1 MSALLNLVYVFVLIV
16 TSPWILYRFAVT
28 GDWSSLAMRFG
39 FGNVPR
45 VPGRCIWLHGSSVG
59 EVSLLKALLAKFEA
73 EGPDVSVLISAY
85 TSTGLAAARQA
96 YGAERVMPFP
106 LDFSFLARRRL
117 AQVDPEL
124 VVIVES
130 ELWPNFLAALAELR
144 IPAALLNGKMSA
156 KSYAIHARTRLI
168 PRVLGGLNLVAV
180 QSEEHAERFRALG
193 VDPARVKVT
202 GNMKY
207 DLTSDPMPPDETDRL
222 RSELG
227 YGRGDIVVIGGS
239 LHAGEDAALLAAFST
254 LRATQPAAALI
265 VVPRYPSDA
274 PKVAERVAQAGYAPV
289 LKTSVDHAARPAPG
303 RSGVLIVDSVG
314 ELSELYAVAD
324 IAFVGGSLFY
334 RGANKGG
341 HNLME
346 PAVRGVPVLF
356 GPYNFSFKD
365 TVSDLLA
372 AEAGRLVHDA
382 SELGASLTALGED
395 SGLREAMGRRARDVV
410 LSRRGATERNYQ
422 LVKRLMAGEPL
433 QLQHRAQASTMPPA
447 GSDPS
452 SP

>member
-1 MSALLNLVYVFVLIV
+1 MSALLNLVYLLVLIV
-16 TSPWILYRFAVT
+16 TSPWILYRLAVT
-28 GDWSSLAMRFG
+28 RDWSSLAVRCG
-39 FGNVPR
+39 FGSVPR
-45 VPGRCIWLHGSSVG
+45 VAGPCIWLHGSSVG
-59 EVSLLKALLAKFEA
+59 EISLLKSLLAKFEA
-73 EGPDVSVLISAY
+73 EDPDVSVLVSAY

-106 LDFSFLARRRL
+106 LDFSFIARRRL

-130 ELWPNFLAALAELR
+130 ELWPNFLAALGELG
-144 IPAALLNGKMSA
+144 IPAALVNGKMSA
-156 KSYAIHARTRLI
+156 KSCAIHARTGLI
-168 PRVLGGLNLVAV
+168 PRVLSNLNLLAV

-193 VDPARVKVT
+193 ADPARVKVT

-207 DLTSDPMPPDETDRL
+207 DLTSDPLPPDETDSLRL
-222 RSELG
+222 KLG
-227 YGRGDIVVIGGS
+227 YRRGDLVVIGGS
-239 LHAGEDAALLAAFST
+239 LHAGEDVAVLAAFDA
-254 LRATQPAAALI
+254 LRATRPATALI
-265 VVPRYPSDA
+265 VVPRYPTDA
-274 PKVAERVAQAGYAPV
+274 PKVAQRIAEAGYEPV
-289 LKTSVDHAARPAPG
+289 LKTSVDRAERPAPG
-303 RSGVLIVDSVG
+303 SGGVLVVDTVG

-346 PAVRGVPVLF
+346 PAVRGLPVLF

-372 AEAGRLVHDA
+372 ADAGRLVHDA
-382 SELGASLTALGED
+382 AELGAALITLSED
-395 SGLREAMGRRARDVV
+395 GALREAMGRRARGVV
-410 LSRRGATERNYQ
+410 LGCRGATERNYL
-422 LVKRLMAGEPL
+422 LVKSLMAGEPL
-433 QLQHRAQASTMPPA
+433 QLQRSAQASTMPRA